1 MTKPILP
8 AFLSV
13 QSFMLSDEERRLFA
27 KCNPLGVCLFAKGCT
42 NVQNPQQLK
51 RLCQDIKETIG
62 REDVLIAID
71 QEGGRVR
78 RLVEPEFTPLAE
90 QQRLNTVELTKQHAF
105 LAAHDLKNCGI
116 NVNFAPVL
124 DICYEFTSAVLRGRC
139 FDGDEKQIAILGK
152 AMVDEFM
159 ANGVCPCVKHLPGHG
174 RAKSD
179 PHLELPIIDD
189 DIKTLQT
196 DFYPFKQLK
205 DAPMGMVAH
214 LLLTKIDNSLP
225 SSESPSVIQN
235 IIRKEIGFS
244 GFLVS
249 DAIMMQ
255 ALKGSIAER
264 AKRTIAAG
272 CDAVCLGNAAFSD
285 NLELADSGLILSDNA
300 AERLVK
306 VQKIIQQSLK
316 HSDYEHIKNKYC
328 ANLKNII
335 SYNSEYD
342 ATEILNRIR
351 K

>member
-1 MTKPILP
+1 M
-8 AFLSV
+8 
-13 QSFMLSDEERRLFA
+13 FA
-27 KCNPLGVCLFAKGCT
+27 KSCT

-90 QQRLNTVELTKQHAF
+90 QQRLNTVELAKQHAF
-105 LAAHDLKNCGI
+105 LVAHDLKNCGI

-179 PHLELPIIDD
+179 PHLELPVIDD

-225 SSESPSVIQN
+225 SSESPSVIKN

-255 ALKGSIAER
+255 ALKGSIA
-264 AKRTIAAG
+264 
-272 CDAVCLGNAAFSD
+272 
-285 NLELADSGLILSDNA
+285 
-300 AERLVK
+300 
-306 VQKIIQQSLK
+306 
-316 HSDYEHIKNKYC
+316 
-328 ANLKNII
+328 
-335 SYNSEYD
+335 
-342 ATEILNRIR
+342 
-351 K
+351 